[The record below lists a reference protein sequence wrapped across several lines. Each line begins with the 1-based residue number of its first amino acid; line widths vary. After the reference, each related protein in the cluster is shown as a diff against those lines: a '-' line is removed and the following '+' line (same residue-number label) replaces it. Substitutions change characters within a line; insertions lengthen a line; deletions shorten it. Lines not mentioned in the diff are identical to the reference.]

1 VQRIASRYSKQ
12 VQVWNVVSGIH
23 ANNSFNLSFEQLM
36 ELTRMCCLLV
46 KKLSPHATVMLE
58 LVMPWGEYYAH
69 NRRTIPPMMY
79 ADMAVQSGIKFDAFG
94 LQLMMGIPQ
103 DGHFVRDLLQISSLL
118 DEFVAFGK
126 TVHVSA
132 CQVPSNVPRN
142 KHRSPDGNVPVVDS
156 GNGFRRFIA
165 SRYPSPSSSP
175 SAGGIWL
182 TTTGTVSPTGDS
194 ATAT

>member
-1 VQRIASRYSKQ
+1 
-12 VQVWNVVSGIH
+12 
-23 ANNSFNLSFEQLM
+23 
-36 ELTRMCCLLV
+36 
-46 KKLSPHATVMLE
+46 
-58 LVMPWGEYYAH
+58 
-69 NRRTIPPMMY
+69 MMY

-156 GNGFRRFIA
+156 GKWHGPWSPRLQAEWLQAFYRIAISKPFIESICWRDLADYHGHRIPNGGLCHGNMKPKLAYHELRNFKA
-165 SRYPSPSSSP
+165 HLQAN
-175 SAGGIWL
+175 SADNDDKSL
-182 TTTGTVSPTGDS
+182 PTEGRE
-194 ATAT
+194 